1 MAYEVQ
7 RLHHQK
13 KINWYDMDG
22 KLIRTGQYEDI
33 EFESE
38 GLRPEE
44 VELAAK
50 ISSEIPTPFLRI
62 DFMRAENGDLVFC
75 EFTPCPENFEEF
87 NASIDLMM
95 GREFIKRGGEAER
108 RLVDGKVVFS
118 FPGDLHRRTSNDR
131 GAPAPRG
138 LTSEPRHGFCA
149 IFKEAPDRTD
159 MQTNLEGK
167 VAIVTGVSGDGQVG
181 QAVAKALAESGAQL
195 AICAR
200 EQRNVEARGKEL
212 REAGARVLTVAASLT
227 DEAQVRR
234 LIDSTIGEYGRIDIL
249 VNLAGGLT
257 RYKPAVEHTLDD
269 WRAEV
274 DNNLLSAFLTSRAA
288 FPHLQAAGDGV
299 IINFARAGQPQA
311 NMVAYNCAKAGVEA
325 LTRTL
330 ALEGRDLGIRVNAIA
345 PGLVDTESNIAAMKP
360 KDLKRWTKRED
371 IAKAVVFLA
380 SPAAAGITGQVI
392 GVTGWGL

>member
-1 MAYEVQ
+1 
-7 RLHHQK
+7 
-13 KINWYDMDG
+13 
-22 KLIRTGQYEDI
+22 
-33 EFESE
+33 
-38 GLRPEE
+38 
-44 VELAAK
+44 
-50 ISSEIPTPFLRI
+50 
-62 DFMRAENGDLVFC
+62 
-75 EFTPCPENFEEF
+75 
-87 NASIDLMM
+87 
-95 GREFIKRGGEAER
+95 
-108 RLVDGKVVFS
+108 
-118 FPGDLHRRTSNDR
+118 
-131 GAPAPRG
+131 
-138 LTSEPRHGFCA
+138 
-149 IFKEAPDRTD
+149 

-200 EQRNVEARGKEL
+200 KQSNVEARGKEL

-371 IAKAVVFLA
+371 IAEAVVFLA